1 MKFEKILEGFGGP
14 GRVQYFLM
22 IVAFFGFAVNNMQ
35 TYVQMFMQGD
45 DNYRC
50 FVPSCDNSSSKYNE
64 QWLNF
69 TTPMV
74 YDKKIDGKLVCDKKY
89 FIELSMT
96 IYLAGFLCGVFVFG
110 LISDRISAPCETHS
124 HPYSSKFDQ
133 EGLAQVQHLVTE
145 VCVANSRVIVT
156 ASTFGSEFG
165 SFLLVGIAYFFRNWK
180 ELQIAVTIFSS
191 LFLFCFCFL
200 PESPRWLF
208 MKGRNEEAKQ
218 TLKKIFQ
225 VHKKEQSI
233 KFFNHIDKVKIE
245 GFSENKLNFIGV
257 LKISS
262 LRKRLLINGFIWI
275 CAGLISY
282 GIALGAKNM
291 SGSIYVNYTFITVGK
306 TVGCLICTLCVKY
319 IKRRISSSICF
330 FCLAFFCLTLALIP
344 EDLVLL
350 AQVLT
355 MIATGFINAAF
366 NLIYIYTV
374 ELFPTQ
380 IRSSALGFGS
390 MLSQIGGM
398 VALFVNN
405 SIYVWRPL
413 PPIIFSVTGF
423 LAAAM
428 ILLLPETI
436 NKPLPSVQDI
446 TRKKGQLINTSNT
459 DTDSEYSI
467 RL

>member
-245 GFSENKLNFIGV
+245 GFSENKLNFI
-257 LKISS
+257 
-262 LRKRLLINGFIWI
+262 
-275 CAGLISY
+275 
-282 GIALGAKNM
+282 
-291 SGSIYVNYTFITVGK
+291 
-306 TVGCLICTLCVKY
+306 
-319 IKRRISSSICF
+319 
-330 FCLAFFCLTLALIP
+330 
-344 EDLVLL
+344 DLVLL